1 MVARVTQ
8 NFDDSDAYTATLAFE
23 SMMDDLSNW
32 YVRRSRRR
40 FWKSEQ
46 DSDKGTAYATLWH
59 VLVKMGRT
67 LAPVIPFVTE
77 VMYQNLVR
85 SVFPQ
90 AHESVH
96 HTDWPEADEAAIN
109 EDLVYQMD
117 LARRVASLGL
127 SARSNAGL
135 KVRQPLSKVLAHVS
149 EGSTELSA
157 DLIAIVADE
166 LNVKGLEFVAEADA
180 LIRYKVLPN
189 NKLLGPKFGVDFP
202 KVRASLAALDP
213 ADIAAKVAS
222 DTPISFDVDGKPVSL
237 TADEVL
243 VSTEGAEGMAV
254 AADKLVT
261 VAIDTV
267 LTPELKA
274 EGLAREV
281 VRRIQAQRKNAD
293 FNIEDRITTWYV
305 AEGQLTDVFAAWG
318 DYIQAETLTTE
329 LVAGEPPAEA
339 FIETHKVEGQE
350 FSIGLKQN

>member
-1 MVARVTQ
+1 
-8 NFDDSDAYTATLAFE
+8 
-23 SMMDDLSNW
+23 
-32 YVRRSRRR
+32 
-40 FWKSEQ
+40 
-46 DSDKGTAYATLWH
+46 
-59 VLVKMGRT
+59 
-67 LAPVIPFVTE
+67 
-77 VMYQNLVR
+77 
-85 SVFPQ
+85 
-90 AHESVH
+90 
-96 HTDWPEADEAAIN
+96 
-109 EDLVYQMD
+109 MD

-135 KVRQPLSKVLAHVS
+135 KVRQPLAKVLAHVS

-189 NKLLGPKFGVDFP
+189 NKLLGPKFGADFP

-213 ADIAAKVAS
+213 ADIAAKVAA
-222 DTPISFDVDGKPVSL
+222 DAPISFEVDGKPVSL

-305 AEGQLTDVFAAWG
+305 AEGQLTEVFAAWG

-350 FSIGLKQN
+350 FSIGVKQN